1 MLEKFLEY
9 LSVEKR
15 YSENTLMSYRKD
27 LEDFQSFYMDTEG
40 ASNIRNADK
49 KIIRNFMVEMS
60 SNCLSKRT
68 INRKLSSLRSFYKY
82 LLTVG
87 EISSSPVETI
97 KALKFYPEKQIPF
110 SMEEMEKL
118 EETEVSKPILERL
131 IIEILYQTGM
141 RKSELCGLLLEN
153 VSYDRCE
160 IKVKGKGNK
169 ERIIPISEKLRN
181 LFQVYHQEVRG
192 DHTEQPYFLLSKA
205 GKKLGPKFVYSVV
218 NSYLSTVTT
227 KIKKSPHILRHTF
240 ATHILNEGAEVSK
253 VQKLMGHSSL
263 ASTQVYTNADIDVL
277 KKVFN
282 KAHPRAKK

>member
-15 YSENTLMSYRKD
+15 YSENTLTSYRKD

-40 ASNIRNADK
+40 ASNVINADK
-49 KIIRNFMVEMS
+49 KIIRNFMMEIS
-60 SNCLSKRT
+60 SNHLSKRT

-82 LLTVG
+82 LLTIG
-87 EISSSPVETI
+87 EISSSPVEMI
-97 KALKFYPEKQIPF
+97 KSLKFYPEKQIPF
-110 SMEEMEKL
+110 SIEEMEKL
-118 EETEVSKPILERL
+118 EDTECSKPLLERL

-153 VSYDRCE
+153 ISYDCCE

-169 ERIIPISEKLRN
+169 ERIIPMSEKLRN

-192 DHTEQPYFLLSKA
+192 DNTEQPYFLLSKT

-227 KIKKSPHILRHTF
+227 KTKKSPHILRHTF